1 MKTIIV
7 VQQSTGSRTT
17 MFPVPTLKEFVLSA
31 HADCEQ
37 DNFPHSWDA
46 ISADFVVVVTEE
58 VEGDTYRSLLPVLS
72 MQSLHDLF
80 SGGATEPSRVDR
92 SNV

>member
-17 MFPVPTLKEFVLSA
+17 MFPVESLQSFVQA
-31 HADCEQ
+31 AREGCDPIRQ
-37 DNFPHSWDA
+37 WDDIA
-46 ISADFVVVVTEE
+46 SDFVVVVTED
-58 VEGDTYRSLLPVLS
+58 VEGDTYRSLLPVMS